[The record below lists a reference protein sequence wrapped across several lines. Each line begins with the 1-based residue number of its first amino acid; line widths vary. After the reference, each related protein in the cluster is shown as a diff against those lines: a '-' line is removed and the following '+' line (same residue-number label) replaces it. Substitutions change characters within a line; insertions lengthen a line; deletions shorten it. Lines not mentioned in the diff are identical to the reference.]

1 MAAKPRKETT
11 AKARVAT
18 KAKPKATTTEK
29 KGQASVTAKARS
41 LARKRAKELDIP
53 VEKLSLTDMIRAIQR
68 AEGNFDCFAT
78 ASAYCDQ
85 DNCCW
90 RFACLIA
97 T

>member
-1 MAAKPRKETT
+1 MAAKPGKETT

-18 KAKPKATTTEK
+18 KAKPKAATTTTE
-29 KGQASVTAKARS
+29 SVTAKARS
-41 LARKRAKELDIP
+41 LARERAKELDIS

-90 RFACLIA
+90 RSACLI
-97 T
+97 TT